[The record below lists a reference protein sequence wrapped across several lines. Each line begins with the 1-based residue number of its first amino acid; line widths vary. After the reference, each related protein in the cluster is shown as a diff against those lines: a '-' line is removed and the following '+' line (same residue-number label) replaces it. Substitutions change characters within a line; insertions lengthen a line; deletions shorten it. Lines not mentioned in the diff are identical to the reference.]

1 MVRVMTLMVTVCL
14 VAGCA
19 NPGASTMAPTGIKAA
34 NGGGEQ
40 TLGVVGSSGALR
52 TTVVR

>member
-1 MVRVMTLMVTVCL
+1 MARIAMCL
-14 VAGCA
+14 VSVWVLAACA
-19 NPGASTMAPTGIKAA
+19 NPGVTTGAPTGIKAA
-34 NGGGEQ
+34 SGGGEQ